1 MKRSGDRDRARV
13 KGEGGRGKVIVA
25 GGGGRG
31 KVIVTGESDGRD
43 EGGKVRSGAG
53 NGMRDV

>member
-25 GGGGRG
+25 G
-31 KVIVTGESDGRD
+31 ESDGRD